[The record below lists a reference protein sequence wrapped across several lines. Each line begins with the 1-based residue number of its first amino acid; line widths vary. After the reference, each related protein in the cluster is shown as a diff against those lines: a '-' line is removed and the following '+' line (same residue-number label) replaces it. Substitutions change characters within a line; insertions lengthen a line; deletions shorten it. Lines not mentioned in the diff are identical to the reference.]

1 MGHRLILRGVDPYS
15 LAMARSFRRGSA
27 PDARS
32 PHETVCGR
40 AIGVRSFTYLWG
52 VHCGFPKCG
61 ITTFECAMLEIVSST
76 GQGRNAKCSQGAGY
90 EGKRIGGGGWTRTN
104 DLRIMS
110 CPPGTDST
118 QLQQDSSADSG
129 KVLQNPHP
137 PRNQS
142 SAVPSPQLPNDG
154 DQTSPAPSKT
164 TTKDSGE
171 SR

>member
-1 MGHRLILRGVDPYS
+1 MREFGANTLHRASRPPADRRVTRHSLWGYVATEGLLVCGMGHRLILRGVDPYS

-27 PDARS
+27 SDARS

-104 DLRIMS
+104 DLRIM
-110 CPPGTDST
+110 
-118 QLQQDSSADSG
+118 
-129 KVLQNPHP
+129 
-137 PRNQS
+137 R
-142 SAVPSPQLPNDG
+142 PSL
-154 DQTSPAPSKT
+154 
-164 TTKDSGE
+164 
-171 SR
+171 